1 MAFIGLAGLI
11 AGMLFLEN
19 GAPEDMLPALILVTV
34 GLCVLAFATHSWLD
48 RIKEFAKEACSPEYT
63 CKHCGNTM
71 TKQECRD
78 MSVDESDTPAYL
90 ACAACLREITEEM
103 ERDAEGDPSC

>member
-19 GAPEDMLPALILVTV
+19 GAPEDLFPALILVTV
-34 GLCVLAFATHSWLD
+34 GLCVMALATRSWLD
-48 RIKEFAKEACSPEYT
+48 KIEEFATEACSPEYI

-90 ACAACLREITEEM
+90 ACAACLHEIVEEM
-103 ERDAEGDPSC
+103 CEDEEG